1 MKFEFEEHTDDLLM
15 FAIIFG
21 GFGIL
26 FFSDLIF
33 PPAYA
38 KPIGGMLFIFIVLAG
53 TMGIDLYAREVA
65 NPYPYIEMIVRPYN
79 KKLHLFI
86 EQDLSYGR
94 LIDKE
99 RDFHEIHLKLAFP
112 VKYLDYGK
120 VREIVIHH
128 QGRWSERVRFRPGT
142 AVWRGLKV
150 SHPMTEIIEVVQIE
164 RATTSVDHGQPIP
177 IFFLR
182 SASKDIDYYKTMT
195 YSMPFIS
202 KRTSKNNS
210 SFNQNLKA
218 TQNSNLEAE
227 TYETKIADLEAQLI
241 ALRSERDKWKEVALS
256 YEEILEQKS
265 AEIKGLLDAK
275 SGFRESVV
283 EALLTFWE
291 AAGSIDKAIKMIRGG
306 RGFRFDKWIA
316 LTIFGLAGIAY
327 FYVNPEAG
335 TTFYRWLSVPFNAL
349 IFAIIV
355 ISIVGVI
362 IYTEKRKR

>member
-1 MKFEFEEHTDDLLM
+1 VKFEFEEHAEDILM
-15 FAIIFG
+15 LAIIFG

-26 FFSDLIF
+26 FLSDLIF

-38 KPIGGMLFIFIVLAG
+38 KQLGGMLFIFIVFAG

-99 RDFHEIHLKLAFP
+99 SDFHEIHLKLAFP

-120 VREIVIHH
+120 IREVVIHH
-128 QGRWSERVRFRPGT
+128 QGKWSERVRFRPGT
-142 AVWRGLKV
+142 AVWRGLRI
-150 SHPMTEIIEVVQIE
+150 SHPMTEVIEVVQIE

-202 KRTSKNNS
+202 KRTSKNNNFS
-210 SFNQNLKA
+210 SLSLSIKNP
-218 TQNSNLEAE
+218 NLEVE
-227 TYETKIADLEAQLI
+227 SYKSRIADLEAQLI

-275 SGFRESVV
+275 SGFRETIV

-306 RGFRFDKWIA
+306 RSFRFDKWVA
-316 LTIFGLAGIAY
+316 LTILGLAGIAY

-335 TTFYRWLSVPFNAL
+335 TTFYRWLSVPLNAL
-349 IFAIIV
+349 IFAMIV